1 MEPDVIRMY
10 SSSPPPLDDAP
21 EEEDEEFGDFGGFS
35 GVASSVSFGEF
46 DSPKGFGQPRAA
58 DTSPPGRSGGTVAA
72 GFAPGGPGRGP
83 GAAQLRSDP
92 REPRDPGC
100 SHASP
105 LPDRMF
111 GSEAVRKPAPG
122 AQTASGGR
130 AESRARD
137 CNRDVPAAEGFNNG
151 FGPFDAE
158 EAPVVRPKKRGPAAK
173 PTPDC
178 CGHRPVTSSTPAGPP
193 RITPT
198 VAPLAGL
205 NDREWGE
212 SERGNPEPR
221 TELPS
226 ALREQSPASLNGAEE
241 GGAEVGGAE
250 DECAVGPGT
259 VSASVS
265 DDFASFCQAVSPDG
279 LEDFGDFNATGFA
292 ASPFLEGEEPPAD
305 RTNDEGSSGDFGQ
318 TETLDRVADLAAR
331 PTTESTE
338 EGEFGR
344 SEDGESVKKEGED
357 DQGEFAGFP
366 GSDSFA
372 DFSSAPTGAEPDSP
386 AGWSAFEQP
395 EDAAPAG
402 GSSWAAFQAEQGAVL
417 GGENE
422 ETSWDDAATAPP
434 SGCPRTCRR
443 DSLSASLVS
452 RLERLFRVSFP
463 AVGDPEAGG
472 EVPSLKALLEPPDG
486 RLEPGEE
493 RSSASHSTGP
503 RDVWW
508 RLQDIHDAFGLR
520 YQWGGSH
527 SNRALLCSL
536 GIDNRSTLFTGQKKQ
551 PVIVPAYAASLG
563 MLEPTK
569 DPASP
574 LSAAEKTAS
583 IAQAPSTS
591 LEMSTSP
598 DSTQEALLPI
608 QFDWSSSGLTNPLD
622 GTSLRRAASSRAAN
636 RNARH
641 YRQSSYLLFTSFF
654 LYSCGAC
661 VYKSGFTLPAFLHL
675 SLSRPAL
682 SSGWALQSQARGGSS
697 LLHLKLFG
705 AAEVSSCRSA
715 SSLPVHHLT
724 SCKLTTAKLETS
736 NTSSLPDSFAH
747 PISAVGKTCSSSRE
761 HRQEGALS
769 EEAARV
775 MAALPDLSF
784 MLARVVMFPVA
795 VT

>member
-46 DSPKGFGQPRAA
+46 DSPKGFGQSRAV
-58 DTSPPGRSGGTVAA
+58 DT
-72 GFAPGGPGRGP
+72 
-83 GAAQLRSDP
+83 
-92 REPRDPGC
+92 
-100 SHASP
+100 HASP

-111 GSEAVRKPAPG
+111 GSEAVQPAPG
-122 AQTASGGR
+122 AQAAGGGR

-137 CNRDVPAAEGFNNG
+137 CNRDIPAAEGFNNG

-173 PTPDC
+173 PTLDC

-193 RITPT
+193 RICSLGSDGPLHASGAPGGTSLGGMASEPRSGTGLVETSVEKNGLEDSAGRTGSPTPT
-198 VAPLAGL
+198 MAPLAGL

-292 ASPFLEGEEPPAD
+292 APPFLEGEEPPAD
-305 RTNDEGSSGDFGQ
+305 RTNEEGSSGDFGQ

-338 EGEFGR
+338 EGEFGGAPVWLPPDLQEGQLVGV
-344 SEDGESVKKEGED
+344 SGQPVGEAL
-357 DQGEFAGFP
+357 QG
-366 GSDSFA
+366 
-372 DFSSAPTGAEPDSP
+372 
-386 AGWSAFEQP
+386 Q
-395 EDAAPAG
+395 
-402 GSSWAAFQAEQGAVL
+402 
-417 GGENE
+417 
-422 ETSWDDAATAPP
+422 
-434 SGCPRTCRR
+434 
-443 DSLSASLVS
+443 LS
-452 RLERLFRVSFP
+452 RG
-463 AVGDPEAGG
+463 GDPEAGG

-536 GIDNRSTLFTGQKKQ
+536 GIDNRSILFTGQKKQ

-622 GTSLRRAASSRAAN
+622 G
-636 RNARH
+636 
-641 YRQSSYLLFTSFF
+641 
-654 LYSCGAC
+654 
-661 VYKSGFTLPAFLHL
+661 
-675 SLSRPAL
+675 
-682 SSGWALQSQARGGSS
+682 
-697 LLHLKLFG
+697 
-705 AAEVSSCRSA
+705 
-715 SSLPVHHLT
+715 
-724 SCKLTTAKLETS
+724 KLTTAKLETS

-747 PISAVGKTCSSSRE
+747 PISAVGKTCSSSRK

>member
-46 DSPKGFGQPRAA
+46 DSPKGFGQSRAA

-92 REPRDPGC
+92 RDPGC

-105 LPDRMF
+105 LPERMF

-122 AQTASGGR
+122 AQAASGGR

-173 PTPDC
+173 PTLDC

-193 RITPT
+193 RICSLGSDGPLHASGAPGGTSLGGMVSEPRSGTALVETSMEKNGLEDSVGRTGSPTPT
-198 VAPLAGL
+198 MAPLADL

-292 ASPFLEGEEPPAD
+292 APPFLEGEEPPAN
-305 RTNDEGSSGDFGQ
+305 RTNEEGSSGDFGQ

-338 EGEFGR
+338 EGEFGG
-344 SEDGESVKKEGED
+344 SEDGESVKKEGEE

-443 DSLSASLVS
+443 DSLTASLAS

-463 AVGDPEAGG
+463 AVGEPEAGG
-472 EVPSLKALLEPPDG
+472 EVPSLKALLEPPDA

-536 GIDNRSTLFTGQKKQ
+536 GIDNRSILFTGQKKQ

-591 LEMSTSP
+591 LEISTSP

-622 GTSLRRAASSRAAN
+622 G
-636 RNARH
+636 
-641 YRQSSYLLFTSFF
+641 
-654 LYSCGAC
+654 
-661 VYKSGFTLPAFLHL
+661 
-675 SLSRPAL
+675 
-682 SSGWALQSQARGGSS
+682 
-697 LLHLKLFG
+697 
-705 AAEVSSCRSA
+705 
-715 SSLPVHHLT
+715 
-724 SCKLTTAKLETS
+724 KLTTAKLETS

-747 PISAVGKTCSSSRE
+747 PISAVGKTCSSSRK